1 MKKIYTISTF
11 LCLIIAM
18 TASTT
23 SYAFA
28 DDDDMS
34 SSGIDDAYKYSST
47 MDNAFVGQKKVTDE
61 EFQKALTQAKSRKK
75 VKRKDRPMAGKTFN
89 EENNGGYLKET
100 AENNL
105 LLGLPVELITV
116 ENVEI
121 PIGHYKIVGKK
132 VGDKLYLEFYQ
143 SYTLVAKV
151 PATETKNDFDQPTI
165 SFVKLIP
172 YNKNKV
178 EIIYGSMDFNAYTF
192 IKIKNEIS
200 DQN

>member
-1 MKKIYTISTF
+1 MKKIYIILAFLFIS
-11 LCLIIAM
+11 IA
-18 TASTT
+18 APV
-23 SYAFA
+23 FA
-28 DDDDMS
+28 DDTQDMS
-34 SSGIDDAYKYSST
+34 FDNIDGASRYSST
-47 MDNAFVGQKKVTDE
+47 MDNAFMGQKKVTDE

-75 VKRKDRPMAGKTFN
+75 VKRKDRPMKGKSFN

-105 LLGLPVELITV
+105 LLSLPIELITV
-116 ENVEI
+116 ENVQI

-132 VGDKLYLEFYQ
+132 DGNKVYLEFYQ

-172 YNKNKV
+172 YNENNV
-178 EIIYGSMDFNAYTF
+178 QVIYGSIDFNAYTF

-200 DQN
+200 DMN